1 MRLAF
6 HFVYGSTTVTLSPVG
21 SRCDHRVRGG
31 RADLGLII
39 GPGLFN
45 ESNSIGALIGP
56 PWNILLHTPRHLDR
70 RAERRRRPR
79 AAGPPMGH
87 VGVRG
92 RTGRAGG
99 DSVGGRPASSFPC
112 AAHTDDA
119 QSRGSRPDQGIAT
132 TSDHKDRLHPHAL
145 MNQSSSMQDR
155 DPTGAR
161 LIRWLAEQ
169 APTARTWAPTLYDEL
184 TFALGDEIGGRRSCV

>member
-6 HFVYGSTTVTLSPVG
+6 HFVYGSTTVTLSPVD

-39 GPGLFN
+39 GHGLFN
-45 ESNSIGALIGP
+45 ESNSIGALMGP

-99 DSVGGRPASSFPC
+99 GQCGRAFSVIRLRVPRTQMMHSPVALGPIK
-112 AAHTDDA
+112 
-119 QSRGSRPDQGIAT
+119 GSRRRRT
-132 TSDHKDRLHPHAL
+132 TR
-145 MNQSSSMQDR
+145 
-155 DPTGAR
+155 
-161 LIRWLAEQ
+161 
-169 APTARTWAPTLYDEL
+169 TAYIL
-184 TFALGDEIGGRRSCV
+184 TR